1 MVLAVF
7 VLSKVRIMGVR
18 CEFMIRLE
26 VEQSRET
33 KERNSRLLLLVIPDW
48 GHSHL
53 AQFRSGLSEN
63 ERVVVKIIFNISD
76 YIWLL

>member
-26 VEQSRET
+26 VEQSPET
-33 KERNSRLLLLVIPDW
+33 NERNSRLLLLVIR
-48 GHSHL
+48 GTFAFGTIS
-53 AQFRSGLSEN
+53 Q
-63 ERVVVKIIFNISD
+63 RVVRE
-76 YIWLL
+76 